1 MNAGPGGF
9 ANAPITKGLLV
20 CTTALTLLAG
30 VSHKHALFTLTYM
43 DLRRLQLWRL
53 LTSNFVFSHPGEMIF
68 GTFLLYYFRVFE
80 RRMGSAKYGGY
91 VFLSLVL
98 STLLQATTLFAFRDV
113 KHLAPGPYG
122 LVFSCLV
129 PFFFDVPPCERFSI
143 FGLPFTDKV
152 FIYIAAAQLLL
163 SPSLY
168 SLVPGLCGLIAGFTI
183 RSDISGIRSF
193 QFPAVINRAVRY
205 LATPLL
211 GLGGPTAPVV
221 ARRPTAPGTD
231 ARAAAAG
238 SGAMMGGAGGGA
250 GSLGGRA
257 FGPGGHR
264 PMGPSSPL
272 VGASEEAVAALVAMG
287 FDQSAARRALV
298 LTGNDISSATH
309 ILLEGTGS

>member
-152 FIYIAAAQLLL
+152 FIYIAAAQ
-163 SPSLY
+163 
-168 SLVPGLCGLIAGFTI
+168 
-183 RSDISGIRSF
+183 
-193 QFPAVINRAVRY
+193 FPAVINRAVRY